1 MTVAPFFRK
10 IADVYR
16 PFKFKGADS
25 VAADSASA
33 GKGGVL
39 LESVADERAS
49 NQGAELVSADAAGS
63 KRISKTRSFF

>member
-10 IADVYR
+10 IADVDR

-33 GKGGVL
+33 GKGGAL
-39 LESVADERAS
+39 LESVAD
-49 NQGAELVSADAAGS
+49 
-63 KRISKTRSFF
+63 